1 MTKHLTW
8 SQVVL
13 SRASPG
19 WVQYV
24 YIPERHHMCQRE
36 CEVGFGT
43 LPSKN
48 SFPLSLHSK
57 VCLYITWK
65 VHPPPHSLDATFK
78 MTRVIKGALLCI
90 KLLVSSKAFWH
101 EQPKKHNE
109 CCIFATYLLL
119 SLSFARCHMTSLFLV
134 VLGPQSHKTKYTF
147 DSKVALKLVCH
158 VK

>member
-1 MTKHLTW
+1 MG
-8 SQVVL
+8 QVVL

-24 YIPERHHMCQRE
+24 YIPERHRMWQRE

-65 VHPPPHSLDATFK
+65 VPPPPSAPSPHSLDATFK
-78 MTRVIKGALLCI
+78 MRRVIG
-90 KLLVSSKAFWH
+90 VH
-101 EQPKKHNE
+101 R
-109 CCIFATYLLL
+109 Y
-119 SLSFARCHMTSLFLV
+119 V
-134 VLGPQSHKTKYTF
+134 
-147 DSKVALKLVCH
+147 
-158 VK
+158 